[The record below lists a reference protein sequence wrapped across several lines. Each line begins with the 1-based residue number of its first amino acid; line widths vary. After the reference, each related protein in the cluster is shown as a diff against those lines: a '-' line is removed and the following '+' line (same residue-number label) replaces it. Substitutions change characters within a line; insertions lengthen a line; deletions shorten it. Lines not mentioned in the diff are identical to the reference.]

1 VEAAIGLDT
10 LLIWRGMDEVF
21 IALLSAVGELLLE
34 VFFQVVVEAIVALV
48 VRSVRNVLEESNA
61 INPFLAG
68 VGYFVLGIAFGIAS
82 LRVYPHLLFHP
93 SKLHGI
99 SLVISPVITGFVM
112 SQVGT
117 VLRRKGKQAVRIES
131 FGYGF
136 TLALGLAIIRF
147 IYVK

>member
-1 VEAAIGLDT
+1 
-10 LLIWRGMDEVF
+10 MDEVF

-82 LRVYPHLLFHP
+82 LRVYPHPLFHP

-136 TLALGLAIIRF
+136 TFALGLAIIRF

>member
-1 VEAAIGLDT
+1 
-10 LLIWRGMDEVF
+10 MDEVF

-82 LRVYPHLLFHP
+82 LRVYPHPLFHP

>member
-1 VEAAIGLDT
+1 
-10 LLIWRGMDEVF
+10 MDEVF

-61 INPFLAG
+61 INPLLAAA
-68 VGYFVLGIAFGIAS
+68 GYFLLGLAFGITS
-82 LRVYPHLLFHP
+82 LRVYPHPLFHP
-93 SKLHGI
+93 SKFHGI
-99 SLVISPVITGFVM
+99 SLVISPVITGLVM

-136 TLALGLAIIRF
+136 TFALGLAIIRF

>member
-1 VEAAIGLDT
+1 
-10 LLIWRGMDEVF
+10 MDEVL

-34 VFFQVVVEAIVALV
+34 VFFQVVVEAIVALI

-82 LRVYPHLLFHP
+82 LRVYPHPLFHP

>member
-1 VEAAIGLDT
+1 
-10 LLIWRGMDEVF
+10 MDEVF

-48 VRSVRNVLEESNA
+48 ARSVRNVLEESNA
-61 INPFLAG
+61 INPLLAAA
-68 VGYFVLGIAFGIAS
+68 GYFLLGLAFGITS
-82 LRVYPHLLFHP
+82 LRVYPHPLFHP
-93 SKLHGI
+93 SKFHGI
-99 SLVISPVITGFVM
+99 SLVISPFITGLVM

-136 TLALGLAIIRF
+136 TFALGLAIIRF

>member
-1 VEAAIGLDT
+1 
-10 LLIWRGMDEVF
+10 MDEVF

-61 INPFLAG
+61 INPFLAA

-82 LRVYPHLLFHP
+82 LRVYPHPLFHP

-136 TLALGLAIIRF
+136 TFALGLAIIRF

>member
-1 VEAAIGLDT
+1 
-10 LLIWRGMDEVF
+10 MDELF

-34 VFFQVVVEAIVALV
+34 VFFQVVVEALVALV

-68 VGYFVLGIAFGIAS
+68 VGYFVLGIAFGIVS
-82 LRVYPHLLFHP
+82 LRVYPHPLFHP

-99 SLVISPVITGFVM
+99 SLVISPVITGLVM

>member
-1 VEAAIGLDT
+1 
-10 LLIWRGMDEVF
+10 M
-21 IALLSAVGELLLE
+21 E

-82 LRVYPHLLFHP
+82 LRVYPHPLFHP

-136 TLALGLAIIRF
+136 TLAVGLAIIRF

>member
-1 VEAAIGLDT
+1 
-10 LLIWRGMDEVF
+10 MDEVL

-82 LRVYPHLLFHP
+82 LRVYPHPLFHP